1 MALQMNPEQA
11 ETIALQALVWILED
25 EDMTLRFLG
34 TSGAD
39 LQALRQGADHP
50 EVLCSVMDFVLM
62 DDQTVLNFAE
72 TVKMPPENVP
82 LARYSLPGG
91 EQVHWT

>member
-1 MALQMNPEQA
+1 MQMNPEQA
-11 ETIALQALVWILED
+11 ETVALQALVWILED

-39 LQALRQGADHP
+39 LQALRQGADNP
-50 EVLCSVMDFVLM
+50 EVLCSVMDFILM
-62 DDQTVLNFAE
+62 EDSMVVEFARA
-72 TVKMPPENVP
+72 VNMPPENVP
-82 LARYSLPGG
+82 VARYSLPGG

>member
-1 MALQMNPEQA
+1 MQMNSEQA

-34 TSGAD
+34 MSGAD
-39 LQALRQGADHP
+39 LQALRQGADAP
-50 EVLCSVMDFVLM
+50 EVLCSVMDFILM
-62 DDQTVLNFAE
+62 DDRTVLDFAE
-72 TVKMPPENVP
+72 SVKMPPESVP
-82 LARYSLPGG
+82 LVRYSLPGG

>member
-1 MALQMNPEQA
+1 MQMNPEQA

-34 TSGAD
+34 MSGAD
-39 LQALRQGADHP
+39 LQALRQGADAP
-50 EVLCSVMDFVLM
+50 EVLCSVMDFILM
-62 DDQTVLNFAE
+62 DDRTVLDFAE
-72 TVKMPPENVP
+72 SVKMPPENVP
-82 LARYSLPGG
+82 LVRYSLPGG

>member
-1 MALQMNPEQA
+1 MKMTPEMA

-25 EDMTLRFLG
+25 DDMAQRFLG
-34 TSGAD
+34 LSGAD
-39 LQALRQGADHP
+39 PQALREGADSP

-62 DDQTVLNFAE
+62 ADQTVLAFSGALNLPPD
-72 TVKMPPENVP
+72 TVAA
-82 LARYSLPGG
+82 ARYSLPGG